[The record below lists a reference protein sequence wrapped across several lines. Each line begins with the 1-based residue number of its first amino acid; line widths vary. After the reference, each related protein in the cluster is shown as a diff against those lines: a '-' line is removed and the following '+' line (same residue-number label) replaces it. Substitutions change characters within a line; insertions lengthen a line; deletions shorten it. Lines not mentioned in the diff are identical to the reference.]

1 MPQLLDITGSARM
14 RHGARA
20 FSSPP
25 GVVRSLGLLEE
36 IANGAPFVA
45 PIRDNLRIGLYGAG
59 DFGRM
64 ALEVLK
70 ALWIKPAFLIDQKP
84 DAARLTPVFEGIPVY
99 RPDEAPDAL
108 KEQAQILVTVATAAY
123 APIET
128 ALHERGFQ
136 HVAPFYDFSEGYR
149 HIHPLSNGWRLNSLT
164 AHDQAM
170 IAHVLQ
176 GLEDDASRAHH
187 LQFLAWRRLRQEWT
201 FDGAPVNVC
210 NRYFIPEVEALLG
223 PHERLVDG
231 GAYRGGVS
239 VDFSNRRPDWAGI
252 AAIEPDP
259 LNRADMQ
266 QAFAAAFPDAKRQ
279 PVTFDCA
286 LGAANGEAPFHHG
299 LGYASQLSV
308 TGGLMTQLQALDEL
322 DLAPTFLKLHLEG
335 GELDALKGANRT
347 LAKHRPIIAAT
358 IYHNDD
364 GVWRTPLYLMQTL
377 KDYRFLIRL
386 HAWCGTGA
394 VLYAL
399 PRERSDA

>member
-1 MPQLLDITGSARM
+1 MTGSARM
-14 RHGARA
+14 RHGARV
-20 FSSPP
+20 FSSLP
-25 GVVRSLGLLEE
+25 GVIRSLGLLEE
-36 IANGAPFVA
+36 IAQGAPFVA
-45 PIRDNLRIGLYGAG
+45 PIREDLRIGLYGAG

-64 ALEVLK
+64 AIDVLK
-70 ALWIKPAFLIDQKP
+70 ALWIKPAFILDQKP
-84 DAARLTPVFEGIPVY
+84 EAARRNPAFDGIPVY
-99 RPDEAPDAL
+99 APDEAPEAL
-108 KEQAQILVTVATAAY
+108 KDQAQILVTVATAPY

-136 HVAPFYDFSEGYR
+136 HVAPFYDFSERFR
-149 HIHPLSNGWRLNSLT
+149 HIHPLSNGWRMDALT

-201 FDGAPVNVC
+201 FDGAPVDTS
-210 NRYFIPEVEALLG
+210 NRYFIRDVETLLRPG
-223 PHERLVDG
+223 ERLVDA

-239 VDFSNRRPDWAGI
+239 IAFAERRPDWASL

-259 LNRADMQ
+259 VNRADME
-266 QAFAAAFPDAKRQ
+266 QAFDAAFQDAKKK
-279 PVTFDCA
+279 PLLFDCA

-308 TGGLMTQLQALDEL
+308 TGGLMAQLRALDDL
-322 DLAPTFLKLHLEG
+322 DLAPTVLKLHLEG

-364 GVWRTPLYLMQTL
+364 GVWRSPLYLMQTL
-377 KDYRFLIRL
+377 KDYRFLLRL

-399 PRERSDA
+399 PRERSEA

>member
-1 MPQLLDITGSARM
+1 MTGSARM
-14 RHGARA
+14 RHGARI
-20 FSSPP
+20 FSSLP
-25 GVVRSLGLLEE
+25 GVIRSLGLLEE
-36 IANGAPFVA
+36 IAQGAPFSA
-45 PIRDNLRIGLYGAG
+45 PIREDLRIGLYGAG

-64 ALEVLK
+64 AMDVLK
-70 ALWIKPAFLIDQKP
+70 ALWIKPAFILDQRP
-84 DAARLTPVFEGIPVY
+84 EAARRNPAFDGIPIY
-99 RPDEAPDAL
+99 SPDDAPDAL
-108 KEQAQILVTVATAAY
+108 KEQAQILVTVATAPY
-123 APIET
+123 APIEN
-128 ALHERGFQ
+128 ALYERGFQ
-136 HVAPFYDFSEGYR
+136 HVAPFYDFSERFR
-149 HIHPLSNGWRLNSLT
+149 HIHPLSNGWRMDALT

-201 FDGAPVNVC
+201 FDGAPVDTT
-210 NRYFIPEVEALLG
+210 NRYFIRDVETLLR
-223 PHERLVDG
+223 PAERLVDA
-231 GAYRGGVS
+231 GAYHGGVS
-239 VDFSNRRPDWAGI
+239 IAFAERRPDWVSI

-259 LNRADMQ
+259 LNRADME
-266 QAFAAAFPDAKRQ
+266 QAFDAAFQDAKKK
-279 PVTFDCA
+279 PLLFNCA
-286 LGAANGEAPFHHG
+286 LGSANGQAAFHHG

-308 TGGLMTQLQALDEL
+308 TGGLMAELRALDDL
-322 DLAPTFLKLHLEG
+322 DLAPTLLKLHLEG

-347 LAKHRPIIAAT
+347 LAKHRPIITAT

-399 PRERSDA
+399 PRERSEA

>member
-14 RHGARA
+14 RHGARI

-36 IANGAPFVA
+36 IAQGAPFRA
-45 PIRDNLRIGLYGAG
+45 PIREDLRIGLYGAG

-64 ALEVLK
+64 ALDVLK
-70 ALWIKPAFLIDQKP
+70 SLWMKPAFIIDQKP
-84 DAARLTPVFEGIPVY
+84 DAARRNPAFDGIPVY
-99 RPDEAPDAL
+99 APDETPNML
-108 KEQAQILVTVATAAY
+108 REQAQILVTVATAAY

-128 ALHERGFQ
+128 ALYEGGYP
-136 HVAPFYDFSEGYR
+136 HVAPFYDFSERFR
-149 HIHPLSNGWRLNSLT
+149 HIHPLSNGWRMDALT

-170 IAHVLQ
+170 IVHVLQ

-201 FDGAPVNVC
+201 FDGAPINTF
-210 NRYFIPEVEALLG
+210 NRYLIPEVETLLRPG
-223 PHERLVDG
+223 ERFVDG

-239 VDFSNRRPDWAGI
+239 IALAERRPDWADI

-259 LNRADMQ
+259 YNRAELT
-266 QAFAAAFPDAKRQ
+266 QAFAIAFPGAASP
-279 PVTFDCA
+279 PVIIDCA
-286 LGAANGEAPFHHG
+286 LGAANGQAPFHHG

-308 TGGLMTQLQALDEL
+308 TGGLVTQLRALD
-322 DLAPTFLKLHLEG
+322 DLGLSPTFLKLHLEG

-347 LAKHRPIIAAT
+347 IAKHRPIIAAT

-386 HAWCGTGA
+386 HAWCGTGL

-399 PRERSDA
+399 PRERPDA